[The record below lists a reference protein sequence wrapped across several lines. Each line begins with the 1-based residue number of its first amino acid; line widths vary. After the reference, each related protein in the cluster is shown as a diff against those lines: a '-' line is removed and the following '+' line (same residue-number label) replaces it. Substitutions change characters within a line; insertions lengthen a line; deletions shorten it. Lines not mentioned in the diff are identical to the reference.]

1 MKIAI
6 CDDEPEIA
14 ELIAGKIKTIY
25 KNMYISIY
33 TSCEELLDFGE
44 NIDIL
49 FLDIQMDGTD
59 GMEAARQLRKNGA
72 DTIIIFVTALEEYVF
87 QAFDVGAFHY
97 LIKPFSD
104 EKFFEVLEKAVE
116 KRSEQ
121 EQQKIADNK
130 KMAEKET
137 IVISS
142 NGKHIQIIPDDIMYA
157 EVFNR
162 KVVIHTTNQK
172 VEYYGKLKELQEKLG
187 DDFYRPHRAYLVNF
201 KYIRKY
207 DATDIYLQHD
217 TILMS
222 KKNYPDFVKQY
233 LRYNQRKI

>member
-25 KNMYISIY
+25 KNMNISIY

-49 FLDIQMDGTD
+49 FLDIRMEGTD
-59 GMEAARQLRKNGA
+59 GMEAAERLRENGA
-72 DTIIIFVTALEEYVF
+72 DTIIIFVTAFEEYVF

-97 LIKPFSD
+97 LVKPFSD
-104 EKFFEVLEKAVE
+104 EKFFEVLEKAVAYRNGQQE
-116 KRSEQ
+116 K
-121 EQQKIADNK
+121 KDNK
-130 KMAEKET
+130 NPVTKET

-162 KVVIHTTNQK
+162 KVVIHTTDYT
-172 VEYYGKLKELQEKLG
+172 VEYYGKLKDLQEKLG

-207 DATDIYLQHD
+207 DATNIYLQQD
-217 TILMS
+217 RILMS
-222 KKNYPDFVKQY
+222 KKNYQDFVKQY